1 MVSFLKYIVFRLYL
15 KCSISITKAVKI
27 LLTGRNLFR
36 GINIFLEKEKAVNLL
51 GRGMAWF

>member
-15 KCSISITKAVKI
+15 KCSKSITKAVKM
-27 LLTGRNLFR
+27 LTGRNLFR